1 MRDGRQR
8 VGRGAALHGGENLQL
23 AHGGAAMR
31 RLAGGRPLQKVLLL
45 LQLQLL
51 LLLLLQLLL
60 LLWQTL
66 CMAAVLQPGRIARM
80 LGPQMLGPHV
90 QACTEEGHI
99 RPVAN

>member
-1 MRDGRQR
+1 
-8 VGRGAALHGGENLQL
+8 
-23 AHGGAAMR
+23 MR
-31 RLAGGRPLQKVLLL
+31 RLAGGWPLQKVPLL
-45 LQLQLL
+45 LQLQLLLLLL

-66 CMAAVLQPGRIARM
+66 CMAAVLQPGRVARM